1 MHFRLVYDDARPS
14 PWAGSSAVQWKPII
28 CGKKKNTNLQ
38 HTYLLWDW
46 ANTCD
51 GLSISKGCEYIVSG
65 PVTPPAW
72 MSDNLHYYCH
82 GPPAIYQNTAER
94 QYESLVPK
102 LLKLPWLEG
111 GK

>member
-1 MHFRLVYDDARPS
+1 MPDLPLGLVAPRYNGNRLFVE
-14 PWAGSSAVQWKPII
+14 
-28 CGKKKNTNLQ
+28 KKKNTNLQ